1 MRRLSAPFAIM
12 AAALAAAGPDLP
24 GAAYGQG
31 LRAEAPAEQP
41 PAATLIADRV
51 SVGELNQ
58 LIAEGNVEVLYGEA
72 RLSASRVVYDRQGER
87 LSIEGP
93 ITLTTGPE
101 TVLVADSAELS
112 PDLTEGI
119 LRSARMV
126 LNRQLQI
133 AAADIQ
139 RIAGRYNRLDRTVAS
154 ACRVCSESEVPLWQ
168 IRARRIIQDQ
178 QELQL
183 YFDHARLEVMGVPV
197 FYLPRLRVPD
207 PALKRATGFLTPSI
221 RVTDQLGTGVKIPYF
236 FTLGD
241 HQDLLLTPYVSTGQ
255 TRTLE
260 LRYRRAF
267 RNGDME
273 VNAAVSRDDLEPG
286 ETRYYLFAEG
296 GFDLPKDFRL
306 DFGIQG
312 VSDTSYLLDYGY
324 DDTDRLESELSL
336 TRVRRDQLFAG
347 DLIYYHTLRDSE
359 SNQTIPFLI
368 GEVSYTRRVEPA
380 AIGGIANL
388 TFSADGFQRRL
399 NDSSGDGLDMA
410 RVSAEFDWRRDWVLN
425 NGMVLATEAA
435 LDIDHFRV
443 TDDAVYEGSSTRTMP
458 AALVELRW
466 PLVKSGAD
474 GVTHVLEPVVQ
485 LAWSREE
492 DSDTP
497 NEDSVLVEFDEANL
511 FSLTR
516 FAGEDAREAGLRAN
530 LGVGWTR
537 YDPAGWS
544 LALTV
549 GRIWREEDLGQFSE
563 GSGLDGSSSDWL
575 AAVQLDLPG
584 NFSLS
589 NRALF
594 DDGFD
599 VTRNDLRI
607 DWDTDRVELSSSL
620 LWADANVDE
629 DRNED
634 QADWVMDAAYEF
646 RPNWIGKADW
656 RYDFVAD
663 EATRAGIGL
672 EYRNECVTVDLSL
685 SRRFTSSTS
694 VEPSTDF
701 GLTVSLAGFG
711 AKGDGAR
718 RARRCARF

>member
-1 MRRLSAPFAIM
+1 MRADSLSN
-12 AAALAAAGPDLP
+12 
-24 GAAYGQG
+24 
-31 LRAEAPAEQP
+31 ES

-58 LIAEGNVEVLYGEA
+58 LVAEGNVEVLYGEA
-72 RLSASRVVYDRQGER
+72 RLAASRVVYDRQGER

-93 ITLTTGPE
+93 ITLTTGGE

-112 PDLTEGI
+112 PTLTEGI
-119 LRSARMV
+119 LHSARMV

-139 RIAGRYNRLDRTVAS
+139 RIAGRYNRLDKTVAS
-154 ACRVCSESEVPLWQ
+154 ACRVCSDSEVPLWQ
-168 IRARRIIQDQ
+168 IRARRIVQDQ
-178 QELQL
+178 EELQL

-197 FYLPRLRVPD
+197 FYVPRLRVPD
-207 PALKRATGFLTPSI
+207 PALKRATGFLTPKI

-236 FTLGD
+236 IMLGD

-267 RNGDME
+267 RHGEIEANG
-273 VNAAVSRDDLEPG
+273 AISRDDIRSDD
-286 ETRYYLFAEG
+286 TRYYLFIDG
-296 GFDLPKDFRL
+296 GFDLPQDFRL
-306 DFGIQG
+306 DFGVQG
-312 VSDTSYLLDYGY
+312 VSDTSYLLDYDY
-324 DDTDRLESELSL
+324 DDTDRLESEVAL
-336 TRVRRDQLFAG
+336 TRTRRDQLFSG
-347 DLIYYHTLRDSE
+347 ELIYYQTLRESE
-359 SNQTIPFLI
+359 SNQSIPFLI
-368 GEVSYTRRVEPA
+368 GEISYTRRMEPS

-388 TFSADGFQRRL
+388 IFSADGFQRRL
-399 NDSSGDGLDMA
+399 NDSSGDGLDMG
-410 RVSAEFDWRRDWVLN
+410 RVSAAFDWRRDWVLK
-425 NGMVLATEAA
+425 NGMALAAQAA
-435 LDIDHFRV
+435 LDIDYFRV
-443 TDDAVYEGSSTRTMP
+443 TDDTVYQGSYTRSMP
-458 AALVELRW
+458 AAMLELRW
-466 PLVKSGAD
+466 PLVKTGAG

-485 LAWSREE
+485 LAWSGE
-492 DSDTP
+492 DDNDIP
-497 NEDSVLVEFDEANL
+497 NEDSTLVEFDEANL

-516 FAGEDAREAGLRAN
+516 FAGEDVRETGLRAN

-549 GRIWREEDLGQFSE
+549 GRIWRDGDKGQFAS
-563 GSGLDGSSSDWL
+563 GSGLDGASSDWL
-575 AAVQLDLPG
+575 AAVELDLPG
-584 NFSLS
+584 DLSLS

-594 DDGFD
+594 DERFD
-599 VTRNDLRI
+599 FTRNDLRI
-607 DWDTDRVELSSSL
+607 DWNSDRVQLGSSL
-620 LWADANVDE
+620 LWAEANPSENRTE
-629 DRNED
+629 DRSE
-634 QADWVMDAAYEF
+634 WVMDAAYEF
-646 RPNWIGKADW
+646 RRNWIGKADW

-663 EATRAGIGL
+663 EAARAGIGL

-694 VEPSTDF
+694 VEPTTDF

-711 AKGDGAR
+711 AKGEGAG